1 VKIVWTVITVVACV
15 IALGAMDVIK
25 ARDQEVT
32 AAALKLA
39 MESEK
44 TRQLEALARSAKCIR
59 QDSL

>member
-1 VKIVWTVITVVACV
+1 MKNLWIVIAVVACV
-15 IALGAMDVIK
+15 VALGAMDVIK

-39 MESEK
+39 LESEK

-59 QDSL
+59 QDGL